1 LGFEHP
7 NTDVELLLCHVLD
20 CNATFIKTWP
30 ERLLSKEQLTGFY
43 TLLSQ
48 RAEGQPVAYLIG
60 QRGFWSLDLKVTAAT
75 LIPRP
80 DTELLVELA
89 LSKLQ
94 TDMTVADLGTGS
106 GAIALS
112 LAHEN
117 KTISVYATDYCH
129 DALQVAKENAKSHQ
143 LSNVYFWQGSWLEA
157 VVPKC
162 FDLIISN
169 PPYIEDSDPHLVQG
183 DLRFE
188 PLTALA
194 SGTDGLD
201 DIRIIVKQ
209 AKHCL
214 RSNGWLMIEH
224 GYQQAKRIQALF
236 MEHGFINVSSH
247 QDFGGNDRVVSGQ
260 LAL

>member
-1 LGFEHP
+1 M
-7 NTDVELLLCHVLD
+7 D
-20 CNATFIKTWP
+20 CNVTFIKTWP
-30 ERLLSKEQLTGFY
+30 ERLLSEEQY
-43 TLLSQ
+43 TYFCTLVSK
-48 RAEGQPVAYLIG
+48 RVEGQPVAYLIG
-60 QRGFWSLDLKVTAAT
+60 QRGFWSLNLKVTTAT

-89 LSKLQ
+89 MSKLQ
-94 TDMTVADLGTGS
+94 SDMTVADLGTGS

-117 KTISVYATDYCH
+117 KTISVYATDYSP
-129 DALQVAKENAKSHQ
+129 DALRVAKENAKAHQ
-143 LSNVYFWQGSWLEA
+143 LSNVHFWQGSWLEA
-157 VVPKC
+157 VVPNC

-169 PPYIEDSDPHLVQG
+169 PPYIEDSDPHLEQG

-188 PLTALA
+188 PRTALA
-194 SGTDGLD
+194 SGSDGLD

-214 RSNGWLMIEH
+214 TSNGWLMIEH
-224 GYQQAKRIQALF
+224 GYQQAQRIQTLF
-236 MEHGFINVSSH
+236 KEQGFINVSSH